1 MRRGPV
7 ESIVRIIRIAG
18 LESICEER
26 GGAMNG
32 TRPGTRRRGE
42 LRSEKLSELIAR
54 QVLHDIAD
62 KQLAPGTQLPAE
74 TAMCERFNVGKA
86 SVREAMRILEI
97 NGLISIRTGSGGGP
111 IVGSTNG
118 RGYGSM
124 STLHFQSIGATL
136 RDLINARAALEPTL
150 AAQAAA
156 RPGPEAG
163 KALRASLESSLQ
175 ITRTDPDKFA
185 SMNSDFHAVL
195 YSVSGNP
202 ILALI
207 ARALRDI
214 WSVRVESVMLP
225 EDERHEVENSHKRI
239 TEAVE
244 QHDAP
249 EAERLVREH
258 VEFYRDFCEDNY
270 PHILSDI
277 VEWW

>member
-1 MRRGPV
+1 
-7 ESIVRIIRIAG
+7 
-18 LESICEER
+18 
-26 GGAMNG
+26 MNG
-32 TRPGTRRRGE
+32 MRPGTRRRSE
-42 LRSEKLSELIAR
+42 PRSEKLSEQIAR
-54 QVLHDIAD
+54 QVLHDIED
-62 KQLAPGTQLPAE
+62 QQLAPGTQLPAE
-74 TAMCERFNVGKA
+74 SSMCERFNVGKA

-111 IVGSTNG
+111 VVGSTDG

-124 STLHFQSIGATL
+124 STLHFQSMGATL
-136 RDLINARAALEPTL
+136 RDLINARTALEPIL

-156 RPGPEAG
+156 QPGPDAG
-163 KALRASLESSLQ
+163 EALRASLEYSLHVS
-175 ITRTDPDKFA
+175 RTDSLRFA
-185 SMNSDFHAVL
+185 SSNSDFHAVL

-225 EDERHEVENSHKRI
+225 EGERHEVESAHKRI

-244 QHDAP
+244 QHDSQ
-249 EAERLVREH
+249 EAERQVREH
-258 VEFYRDFCEDNY
+258 LEFYREFCEENY
-270 PHILSDI
+270 PHILSDV